1 MEQLPIIQHVCTRS
15 LTDRTKASDA
25 FNAGS
30 IPVGCIYIT
39 LGICA
44 VVKRMVI
51 MNQNNQSRLEGVKD
65 KLLKGK
71 DWILD
76 HRKVVMPAILIVC
89 VLITVFVAVNANQR
103 DKLEK
108 EAEAAA
114 LAAAEQQTEEEVQEM
129 PVYDLEEN
137 AYPEVNNVVRA
148 YYDAQASGDMG
159 IISGLNTYL
168 NDIQKIK
175 VEELSKY
182 IESYPQLDVY
192 TKPGLT
198 DNTYV
203 AYVCSEVK
211 FYDLDT
217 TIPGM
222 QTYYIGQDED
232 GNYYINNGTYDDTV
246 SNYIKEV
253 TLQDDVVDLNNKV
266 VVAYNDLLAEDENLS
281 EFLAYMKEK
290 INEDVGEIL
299 AQADQP
305 EQTEEETGEQTEQ
318 ATEETAP
325 VTFRARATDV
335 VNIRVSDSEQAD
347 KLGKAQVDEEF
358 TVLEQKENGWS
369 KIEYEGKDAY
379 IKSDYLEVISEEPAS
394 DAQETDTDS
403 TDNEDQAQDSST
415 DTSTDT
421 ASTST
426 ASTGKTPGDQVRV
439 KETVRIRKSA
449 STDSDVLGTAYVGD
463 TFELVMEQADGWS
476 RVKYKGNNAYIKTE
490 YLE

>member
-1 MEQLPIIQHVCTRS
+1 
-15 LTDRTKASDA
+15 
-25 FNAGS
+25 
-30 IPVGCIYIT
+30 
-39 LGICA
+39 
-44 VVKRMVI
+44 

-65 KLLKGK
+65 KLLTVK

-76 HRKVVMPAILIVC
+76 HRKIVMPAILIVC
-89 VLITVFVAVNANQR
+89 VFITVLIAVNANQR

-129 PVYDLEEN
+129 PTYDLEEN

-148 YYDAQASGDMG
+148 YYDAQASGDMET
-159 IISGLNTYL
+159 ISSLNTYL

-232 GNYYINNGTYDDTV
+232 GTYYINNGTYDDTV

-305 EQTEEETGEQTEQ
+305 EQTEEETEQT
-318 ATEETAP
+318 TEETTEDTTP
-325 VTFRARATDV
+325 VTIKARATDV

-347 KLGKAQVDEEF
+347 KLGKAQVDQEF

-379 IKSDYLEVISEEPAS
+379 IKSDYLEVISEEPAA
-394 DAQETDTDS
+394 DTQEDNVDS
-403 TDNEDQAQDSST
+403 ADNAQDT
-415 DTSTDT
+415 TADTSTDT
-421 ASTST
+421 TSTGT
-426 ASTGKTPGDQVRV
+426 ASTGKAPGDQVKV

-476 RVKYKGNNAYIKTE
+476 KIKYKGNNAFIKTE

>member
-1 MEQLPIIQHVCTRS
+1 
-15 LTDRTKASDA
+15 
-25 FNAGS
+25 
-30 IPVGCIYIT
+30 
-39 LGICA
+39 
-44 VVKRMVI
+44 

-65 KLLKGK
+65 KLLTVK

-76 HRKVVMPAILIVC
+76 HRKIVMPAILIVC
-89 VLITVFVAVNANQR
+89 VFITVLIAVNANQR

-129 PVYDLEEN
+129 PTYDLEEN

-148 YYDAQASGDMG
+148 YYDAQASGDMET
-159 IISGLNTYL
+159 ISSLNTYL

-232 GNYYINNGTYDDTV
+232 GTYYINNGTYDDTV

-305 EQTEEETGEQTEQ
+305 EQTEEETEQT
-318 ATEETAP
+318 TEETTEDMTP
-325 VTFRARATDV
+325 VTIKARATDV

-347 KLGKAQVDEEF
+347 KLGKAQVDQEF

-379 IKSDYLEVISEEPAS
+379 IKSDYLEVISEEPAV
-394 DAQETDTDS
+394 DTQEDNVDS
-403 TDNEDQAQDSST
+403 TDNAQDT
-415 DTSTDT
+415 TADTSADT
-421 ASTST
+421 TSTGT
-426 ASTGKTPGDQVRV
+426 ASTGKAPGDQVKV

-476 RVKYKGNNAYIKTE
+476 KIKYKGNNAFIKTE